1 MHSCFC
7 VYMLGVPCTQF
18 HRQSLIMEVLLSSD
32 VDLVVHIGCP
42 PSVEQMVQELG
53 RAGRDGRH
61 CEGTG
66 ILTHIH
72 HVYQHVL
79 TCIRTSLCIGIVIY
93 RDQDVQHLAYWSRD
107 TDNDHILSAFNSC
120 WR

>member
-18 HRQSLIMEVLLSSD
+18 NRQSHIMEVLLSSD
-32 VDLVVHIGCP
+32 VDLVVRVGCP

-72 HVYQHVL
+72 HAYQRVSI
-79 TCIRTSLCIGIVIY
+79 CICTSLCIGIVFY
-93 RDQDVQHLAYWSRD
+93 RGRIQSIHHHRIQHPQG
-107 TDNDHILSAFNSC
+107 
-120 WR
+120 